1 MFHPTVPH
9 TRNFLSHFV
18 PLWQGK
24 KRHRRVFFA
33 VPYISFVGLSRV
45 VESAAKTTSPVT
57 GFTPTRSRYFCGE
70 GAGEFA
76 RSRKAGANWDP
87 KPLARGQRRCTHAGR
102 ASPRRFCAGLMRPRA
117 KSTGARSPIVRVGIA
132 NKAAVNQRAPR
143 FAMRRPW
150 IAKASSTIALSGVPG
165 SRLLRPS
172 RGPCSIRESS
182 AMRDSIT
189 ACAPSRTPLRA

>member
-9 TRNFLSHFV
+9 TCDFLSHFV
-18 PLWQGK
+18 PPWQGK
-24 KRHRRVFFA
+24 KRHRRVFFP
-33 VPYISFVGLSRV
+33 VLHISLIGLSRR
-45 VESAAKTTSPVT
+45 VESAAKTTSTVM
-57 GFTPTRSRYFCGE
+57 GFLPTRSRYSCGE
-70 GAGEFA
+70 RAEGAREAEKLEPNG
-76 RSRKAGANWDP
+76 DP
-87 KPLARGQRRCTHAGR
+87 KPLARGQRRCAHAGR

-117 KSTGARSPIVRVGIA
+117 KSTGARSTIVRCGIA

-182 AMRDSIT
+182 ATRDSIT

>member
-165 SRLLRPS
+165 SRLMRSS
-172 RGPCSIRESS
+172 RGPCSIR
-182 AMRDSIT
+182 
-189 ACAPSRTPLRA
+189 